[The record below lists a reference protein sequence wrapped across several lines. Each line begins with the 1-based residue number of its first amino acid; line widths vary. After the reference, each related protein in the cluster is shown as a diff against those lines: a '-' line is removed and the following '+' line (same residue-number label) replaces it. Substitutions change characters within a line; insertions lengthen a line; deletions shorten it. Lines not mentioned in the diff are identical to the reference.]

1 MPKYIITIGSKPFLM
16 EDDEMIPLEP
26 DKVYE
31 VVEKRL
37 DKRTVQQN
45 RALHLYCKQV
55 AEALN
60 NAGLTV
66 TMVLKPEI
74 QFSMITVKEQMLKPI
89 LTALRGKESTT
100 QTTTQEIN
108 DVYDVMNKALSE
120 KFGVNV
126 PFPSIDSMLFEEQ
139 LNDKQ

>member
-16 EDDEMIPLEP
+16 ENDEMTPLET

-74 QFSMITVKEQMLKPI
+74 QFSMVTVKEQMFKPI

-100 QTTTQEIN
+100 QMTSKEIN
-108 DVYDVMNKALSE
+108 DVYDVMNKALSQ
-120 KFGVNV
+120 KFGIHVE
-126 PFPSIDSMLFEEQ
+126 FPSIESMMFKEQ
-139 LNDKQ
+139 LKDK